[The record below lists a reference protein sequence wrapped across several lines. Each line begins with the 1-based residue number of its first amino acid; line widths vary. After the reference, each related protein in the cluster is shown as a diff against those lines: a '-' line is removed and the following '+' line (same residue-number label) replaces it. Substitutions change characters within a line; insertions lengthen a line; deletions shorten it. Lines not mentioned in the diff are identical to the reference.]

1 MKVGKNGAVLKTRLK
16 MALRL
21 LEKHQ
26 GEKPWPGPSDP
37 LESLIL
43 TLLSQN
49 TNDTLRDRAYSQ
61 LKGRFPKWEDVVS
74 ARQVQVMEAI
84 HIAGLSQQKAARM
97 QMLLRWIR
105 ETFGDYS
112 LSQLDSMGD
121 DQTIELLT
129 SQKGVGI
136 KTAAVVLMA
145 AFGRDLCPVDTH
157 VHRISR
163 RLGWV
168 EDGVT
173 AERTFWQLRPHI
185 PEGRGHS
192 LHMNL
197 LQFGRMVCQARKP
210 ACADCFM
217 WDECEWEGKGDQ
229 V

>member
-1 MKVGKNGAVLKTRLK
+1 MGKSESALNNKQKKALKLH
-16 MALRL
+16 
-21 LEKHQ
+21 EKHQ

-37 LESLIL
+37 LESLIV

-49 TNDTLRDRAYSQ
+49 TNDTLRDRAFRR
-61 LKGRFPKWEDVVS
+61 LRERFPQWEDVVS
-74 ARQVQVMEAI
+74 ASQTQVEEAI
-84 HIAGLSQQKAARM
+84 RIAGLSKQKAARM
-97 QMLLRWIR
+97 QVLLRWIR

-112 LSQLDSMGD
+112 LAALDEMGD
-121 DQTIELLT
+121 DQAIELLT

-145 AFGRDLCPVDTH
+145 ALGRDLCPVDTH

-168 EDGVT
+168 EDGVS
-173 AERTFWQLRPHI
+173 AEKTFWRLRPHV

-197 LQFGRMVCQARKP
+197 LQFGRTICQARKP
-210 ACADCFM
+210 ACVECFL